1 MQNIARLSDVA
12 DMEDKQVSL
21 NAIIKFIEEDIADIR
36 YAFDEKKEWQ
46 FAADVIEDLVNAIK
60 QQSW

>member
-1 MQNIARLSDVA
+1 
-12 DMEDKQVSL
+12 MEDKQVSL

-36 YAFDEKKEWQ
+36 YAFDEKKEGQ
-46 FAADVIEDLVNAIK
+46 FAADVMEDLVNAIK

>member
-1 MQNIARLSDVA
+1 MRFRVTHTFVCRVRQMSKWLG
-12 DMEDKQVSL
+12 
-21 NAIIKFIEEDIADIR
+21 DIR

-46 FAADVIEDLVNAIK
+46 FAADVMEDLVNAIK